1 MNTALLINASPH
13 GQMSHANQ
21 LALELVACLRQ
32 QYPQLELVE
41 RDLGAYPLP
50 PLGIDYAHA
59 LTQVTA
65 FDAPE
70 FEVSEALIGE
80 LERSD
85 ILLIAT
91 PMHNFTLPAALK
103 LWVDYVLRIH
113 RTFSSSAA
121 GKVGLLRD
129 RPVYLLVG
137 SGGFHQ
143 GEQARQ
149 PDFLTPYLR
158 QVLNTLGLF
167 NLQFTYLQGLVFGD
181 EAIQAAVEEARA
193 VLSLEPLFNT
203 LVCA

>member
-1 MNTALLINASPH
+1 MNHALLINASPH
-13 GQMSHANQ
+13 GQISHANQ
-21 LALELVACLRQ
+21 LALEAVAALRQ
-32 QYPQLELVE
+32 RCPQLELVE
-41 RDLGAYPLP
+41 RDLGASPLP
-50 PLGIDYAHA
+50 PLGRGYAHA
-59 LTQVTA
+59 LTKVTP

-70 FEVSEALIGE
+70 FELSEALIGE

-113 RTFSSSAA
+113 RTFSSSAE

-129 RPVYLLVG
+129 RPVYVVVG
-137 SGGFHQ
+137 SGGVHQ

-167 NLQFTYLQGLVFGD
+167 NLQFIYLQGLVFGD
-181 EAIQAAVEEARA
+181 EAIQATVENARA
-193 VLSLEPLFNT
+193 VLSQDPLFNP